1 MRGDTWWDGSALW
14 FAFASLEYQS
24 LDMTW
29 LADWPITIALMTQI
43 TVYWELSFCV
53 LIWPRLLLPL
63 VLQHTHGHQSQA
75 SEILG
80 LNRATLRHKLRSL
93 GLSVD
98 KTVTEEDAERD

>member
-1 MRGDTWWDGSALW
+1 GFDLRALIEELL
-14 FAFASLEYQS
+14 AHGENGIHEKVSLAVER
-24 LDMTW
+24 
-29 LADWPITIALMTQI
+29 
-43 TVYWELSFCV
+43 V
-53 LIWPRLLLPL
+53 LLPL